1 MTSTTVYKELRAEF
15 RRLRTKFDVLERAI
29 EDLEDANVDD
39 LDGVINKVEKAGI
52 AFSEAVVAAGSAK
65 AEFEKTQKKF

>member
-15 RRLRTKFDVLERAI
+15 RRLRTKFDVLGRTI
-29 EDLEDANVDD
+29 EDLEESNVDN
-39 LDGVINKVEKAGI
+39 LDRVINKIEKAGI
-52 AFSEAVVAAGSAK
+52 AFSEAVVAASSAK

>member
-15 RRLRTKFDVLERAI
+15 RRLRTKFDVLGRTI
-29 EDLEDANVDD
+29 EDLEESNVDN
-39 LDGVINKVEKAGI
+39 LDRIINKIEKAGI
-52 AFSEAVVAAGSAK
+52 AFSEAVVAASSAK

>member
-15 RRLRTKFDVLERAI
+15 RRLRTKFDVLGRTI
-29 EDLEDANVDD
+29 EDLEESNVDN
-39 LDGVINKVEKAGI
+39 LDRIINKIEKAGI
-52 AFSEAVVAAGSAK
+52 AFSEAVVTASSAK